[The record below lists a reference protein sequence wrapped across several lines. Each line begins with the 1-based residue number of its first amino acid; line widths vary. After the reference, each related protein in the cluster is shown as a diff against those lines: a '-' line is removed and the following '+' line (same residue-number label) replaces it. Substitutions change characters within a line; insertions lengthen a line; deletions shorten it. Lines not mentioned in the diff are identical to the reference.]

1 MWEGQ
6 LEATNLTPH
15 LVLHD
20 KNTIVNAV
28 TASGVFAAASILIK
42 SLFPQLSL
50 EERWWLFAPHAAE
63 NRYRLAPVW

>member
-50 EERWWLFAPHAAE
+50 DEGGGFLHLMPPRT
-63 NRYRLAPVW
+63 VTD